1 MWNFYEFLIR
11 GARSQQNQPLH
22 KAIVKSCPT
31 NIFEFSTH
39 HPPTTS
45 ACSWSCFLPGDFA
58 QTFRLFLGAGMCF
71 QTLVCSLDMLVH
83 SFLEQQRNLYLL
95 SLPQTIT
102 GIQIKGQCL
111 ESLKQRLEVFLFRA
125 HLKIDCE
132 QNEQNPEQWTS
143 FRILPLLHPVETP
156 PRKEN
161 LQKLLSLSTENIFFG
176 SIQHVWKLCLGGLSM
191 WSANLVFPFSPASPW
206 EGARGRDATPPP
218 GKPSDV
224 RLFGGAGLYII
235 ITLWTTG
242 RNPCCSVVTSVSTVY
257 KSVITY
263 NICSEPCTK
272 GFWMQRSRT
281 LKKYIW
287 K

>member
-1 MWNFYEFLIR
+1 MQLILFSSGGLCANISVVSWCWNVF
-11 GARSQQNQPLH
+11 P
-22 KAIVKSCPT
+22 
-31 NIFEFSTH
+31 
-39 HPPTTS
+39 
-45 ACSWSCFLPGDFA
+45 
-58 QTFRLFLGAGMCF
+58 
-71 QTLVCSLDMLVH
+71 TLVCSLDMLVH

-102 GIQIKGQCL
+102 GIQIKGQCV

-125 HLKIDCE
+125 HLKLDCE
-132 QNEQNPEQWTS
+132 QNEQNPEQWTR
-143 FRILPLLHPVETP
+143 FRILPLLYPVEPHQEKKTFKNFWACQP
-156 PRKEN
+156 KIF
-161 LQKLLSLSTENIFFG
+161 SLAIFNMCESCVLVG
-176 SIQHVWKLCLGGLSM
+176 CHGGLSM